1 MDLLTDAVTAF
12 NNRRY
17 TDAVTFTS
25 EGLAAAVGREE
36 LFWMGLHETSE
47 AFELIMAKEMAPA
60 EGKLVAAMEKLRH
73 FGYRHRNLEVTSVL
87 AGLRR
92 GLEEVRA
99 VKDGQKSLFDVSLL
113 PQIKMAA
120 RADNA

>member
-17 TDAVTFTS
+17 TDAARITAGGVRQS
-25 EGLAAAVGREE
+25 VGKDE
-36 LFWMGLHETSE
+36 LFWIGLNEACQ
-47 AFELIMAKEMAPA
+47 AFESIAANKLAPA
-60 EGKLVAAMEKLRH
+60 EDKLVAAMEKLRH
-73 FGYRHRNLEVTSVL
+73 FGYRYQGLEVTSVL

-92 GLEEVRA
+92 GLEETREVRA
-99 VKDGQKSLFDVSLL
+99 GRRSMFDVSLL

-120 RADNA
+120 RAQER

>member
-17 TDAVTFTS
+17 AAAGKLTAA
-25 EGLAAAVGREE
+25 GLRTAVGREE
-36 LFWMGLHETSE
+36 LFWIGLSETCQ
-47 AFELIMAKEMAPA
+47 AFDHIANNQLVPA
-60 EGKLVAAMEKLRH
+60 EGMLVSAMEKLRH
-73 FGYRHRNLEVTSVL
+73 FGYRYQSLEVTSVL

-99 VKDGQKSLFDVSLL
+99 VRSGRRRIFDMSLL

-120 RADNA
+120 KAESL

>member
-17 TDAVTFTS
+17 T
-25 EGLAAAVGREE
+25 AAAELTAQGMRTAVGRDE
-36 LFWMGLHETSE
+36 LFWIGLHEACQ
-47 AFELIMAKEMAPA
+47 AFEHIADNKLAPA

-73 FGYRHRNLEVTSVL
+73 FGYRYQNLEVTSVL

-92 GLEEVRA
+92 GLEEARA
-99 VKDGQKSLFDVSLL
+99 VRSGQRRMFDVSLL

-120 RADNA
+120 KAKNL